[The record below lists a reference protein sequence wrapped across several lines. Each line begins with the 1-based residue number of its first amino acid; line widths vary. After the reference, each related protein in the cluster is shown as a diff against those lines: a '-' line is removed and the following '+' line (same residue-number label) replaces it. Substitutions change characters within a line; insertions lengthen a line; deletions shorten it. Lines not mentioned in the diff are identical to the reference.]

1 MAMRL
6 AAQAKMGYYPVN
18 PKTLSFITSKLT
30 VNDPTKCMI
39 LDPCCGEGR
48 ALEYLATRLGVPR
61 ENTFG
66 VELDD
71 KRAEDS
77 KQCVGTVL
85 NASFFGT
92 RIIPYDGFS
101 LAWVNPPYEDE
112 AKQADNSDHN
122 RQLEVAFI
130 NRAAYHLVPG
140 GVMLLHMPIDRITR
154 SVMAAF
160 YTLMDNC
167 FIHELP
173 DHCRP
178 YREAV
183 VVGVRR
189 KKSVASHYVDKFA
202 TRACPPELVIPN
214 GDVIRKF
221 YQDEPTDKELEAS
234 LSAAP
239 FLSIFRRV
247 PRATKMRPVMPL
259 GAGHIGLTL
268 ASGLLDGYLEPAGW
282 EPHVVRGVAYKEP
295 ELAKDE
301 TTVDEET
308 GKTTNTKTYRENIKL
323 KIRAVTSSGDIVEI
337 L

>member
-1 MAMRL
+1 MMRL
-6 AAQAKMGYYPVN
+6 AAAAKMGYYPVN
-18 PKTLSFITSKLT
+18 PATLAFMTSKLSF
-30 VNDPTKCMI
+30 VDPTKCMI
-39 LDPCCGEGR
+39 LDPCCGDGR
-48 ALEYLATRLGVPR
+48 ALMYLSKYTGVPR
-61 ENTFG
+61 ENTYG
-66 VELDD
+66 IELDD
-71 KRAEDS
+71 KRAETANDYA
-77 KQCVGTVL
+77 GNVL
-85 NASFFGT
+85 KASFFGT
-92 RIIPYDGFS
+92 RIIPSGGFS
-101 LAWVNPPYEDE
+101 LIWCNPPYEDE
-112 AKQADNSDHN
+112 AKQEDNAEHN
-122 RQLEVAFI
+122 RQLEIAFV
-130 NRAAYHLVPG
+130 NRAAWHLVPG
-140 GVMLLHMPIDRITR
+140 GVMMLHMPLDRITR
-154 SVMAAF
+154 PVMSAF
-160 YTLMDNC
+160 YTTMDNC

-173 DHCRP
+173 ADCRP

-183 VVGVRR
+183 VVGIKR
-189 KKSVASHYVDKFA
+189 KKNVAAHYVDKFA
-202 TRACPPELVIPN
+202 TRSTPPELVVPN
-214 GDVIRKF
+214 GEVIRKF
-221 YQDEPTDKELEAS
+221 YQDEPTNAELEAS

-301 TTVDEET
+301 TTVDDET